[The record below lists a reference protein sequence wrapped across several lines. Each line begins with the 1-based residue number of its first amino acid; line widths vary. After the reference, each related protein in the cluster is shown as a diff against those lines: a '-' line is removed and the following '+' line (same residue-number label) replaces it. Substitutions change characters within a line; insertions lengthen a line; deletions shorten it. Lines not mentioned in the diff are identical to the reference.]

1 MVSLIAVLLIQLC
14 MVSLSLATTSYSNF
28 TDLSALMAFKP
39 EIKSDPNN
47 VLGTNSTESESF
59 CNWVGVSCSHK
70 RQRVTALSFRCMGL

>member
-28 TDLSALMAFKP
+28 TDLSALMAFKS

-47 VLGTNSTESESF
+47 VLGTN
-59 CNWVGVSCSHK
+59 
-70 RQRVTALSFRCMGL
+70 